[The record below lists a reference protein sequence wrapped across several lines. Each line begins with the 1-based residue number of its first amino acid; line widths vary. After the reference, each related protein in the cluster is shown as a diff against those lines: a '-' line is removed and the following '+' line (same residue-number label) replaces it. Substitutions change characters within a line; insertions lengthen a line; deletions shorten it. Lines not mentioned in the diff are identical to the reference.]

1 MFNPVVFPGL
11 FSFRDK
17 THSNFVFLFELS
29 DRDRNQV
36 SWRVSESERG
46 KSGTKRKLSEA
57 QRTKVER
64 VMGVK
69 WKMEIKLEWVLSRKQ
84 KIEYEKMTGLN
95 MRYKASSYNFFWL
108 NKGIV
113 AVAEEFDIL
122 CVRWSGSCRFLEILL
137 FRHFGLDWLK
147 FLLQLIQL
155 SVKSSFSLLN
165 AFTLSLSLL
174 NAFTLPPSD
183 AIRLFTNNS
192 FSSLESQTMLRI
204 AA

>member
-1 MFNPVVFPGL
+1 MFNPVIFPGL
-11 FSFRDK
+11 FSFWDK
-17 THSNFVFLFELS
+17 THSNFVSLLELS

-46 KSGTKRKLSEA
+46 KSG
-57 QRTKVER
+57 TKVER

-147 FLLQLIQL
+147 FLRQLIQL
-155 SVKSSFSLLN
+155 SVKSSF
-165 AFTLSLSLL
+165 SLL